1 MAGGGGFVEWSAM
14 FVEPLFQL
22 LSGFATVAFASAAF
36 LGFIRNHESAT
47 FFTLAAGASAFL
59 LFFHLPDSPIQLVLI
74 CLITG
79 IVDIACIVPKMR
91 R

>member
-1 MAGGGGFVEWSAM
+1 M
-14 FVEPLFQL
+14 FVEPLFL
-22 LSGFATVAFASAAF
+22 VLAGFATVAFASAAF

-47 FFTLAAGASAFL
+47 FFTVAAGATTFL

-79 IVDIACIVPKMR
+79 IADIACIAPRVR

>member
-1 MAGGGGFVEWSAM
+1 M
-14 FVEPLFQL
+14 FVEPLFVL
-22 LSGFATVAFASAAF
+22 LVGFASVAFASAAF

-47 FFTLAAGASAFL
+47 FFTLAAGATTFL
-59 LFFHLPDSPIQLVLI
+59 IFFHLPKTPIELVLI

-79 IVDIACIVPKMR
+79 IADVACIAPRTR